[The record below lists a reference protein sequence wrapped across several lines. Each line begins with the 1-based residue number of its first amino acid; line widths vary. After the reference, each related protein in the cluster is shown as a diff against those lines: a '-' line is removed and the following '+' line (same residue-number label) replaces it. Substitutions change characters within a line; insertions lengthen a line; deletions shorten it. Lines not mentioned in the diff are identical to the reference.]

1 VGESRRPKKV
11 PNQLLDLLVGEAEGT
26 DDSRVLSALA
36 SGEQSAALVTSH
48 KTPQAGLATL
58 ARIRAFVAEEG
69 VATLESVWGRSP
81 AISRPGALWRLFL
94 MAHHVEKRSDVIGAL
109 VERGIADLQTVDPV
123 VAAVREPIDASR
135 VSEVVDEILEWA
147 FTGRLADAVERGAAL
162 ARIVSAGLLRWPSEP
177 DEAHQTALSALH
189 WEELARVLA
198 EYARR
203 QKSGRLP

>member
-1 VGESRRPKKV
+1 MGESRRPKKV
-11 PNQLLDLLVGEAEGT
+11 PNQLLDVLGSDSEGA
-26 DDSRVLSALA
+26 DDSEILSTLDF
-36 SGEQSAALVTSH
+36 GEKSAALVTSH
-48 KTPQAGLATL
+48 ETSQAGLDTL

-69 VATLESVWGRSP
+69 VAALESVWGRSP
-81 AISRPGALWRLFL
+81 VVSRAGALWRLFL
-94 MAHHVEKRSDVIGAL
+94 VAHHVEKRSDVIGAL

-162 ARIVSAGLLRWPSEP
+162 ARIVSAGLLHWPSEP
-177 DEAHQTALSALH
+177 DEAHPTALSALH
-189 WEELARVLA
+189 WEQLSRELA

-203 QKSGRLP
+203 KKSGRFP